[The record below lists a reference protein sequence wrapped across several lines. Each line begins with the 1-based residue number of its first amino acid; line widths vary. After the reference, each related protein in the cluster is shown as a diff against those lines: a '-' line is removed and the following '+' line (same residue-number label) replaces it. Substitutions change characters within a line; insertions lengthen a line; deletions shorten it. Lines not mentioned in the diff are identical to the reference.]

1 METKLV
7 RIAEISATTKHP
19 IFTSVYHLINE
30 DMLKQCHKELD
41 GSKAVGIDKV
51 TKDEYGKN
59 LDRNIKDLV
68 QRLKNKSFKPLP
80 SLRVYIPKAN
90 GKKRPLGI
98 ASYEDKI
105 VQMAVK
111 KILGAI
117 YEPRFL
123 NCMYGFRPNRGCHE
137 AIKEVYQRISYG
149 KISYIVDADIKGF
162 FDHIDHEWMMKFLEW
177 NIQDK
182 NLLWL
187 IRKYLKAGI
196 MEQGK
201 FEPTEEGSA
210 QGSVMSPMLANIYM
224 HHVLTLWF
232 KLVVKKEMQGECF
245 LVNFADDFVAGF
257 QYKWEAENYYKLLKE
272 RMEKFGLQLE
282 DSKSRLLQSGAYIA
296 RAKQKSGE
304 CIRLQTFDF
313 LGFTFYCGRSRKG
326 MPYIMP
332 KTSSKKFRQKI
343 RDIKVWL
350 YANRDQPLKKLMGML
365 NLKLIGHY
373 RYYGISFNGRMIS
386 NYKQQV
392 RELLFK
398 VLNRRSDRK
407 SYTREGFI
415 EMLKYYPLAM
425 PKIYVS
431 LF

>member
-7 RIAEISATTKHP
+7 RIAEISATKKHP

-137 AIKEVYQRISYG
+137 AIKEIYQRISYG

-162 FDHIDHEWMMKFLEW
+162 LSCMFHS
-177 NIQDK
+177 
-182 NLLWL
+182 
-187 IRKYLKAGI
+187 R
-196 MEQGK
+196 
-201 FEPTEEGSA
+201 
-210 QGSVMSPMLANIYM
+210 
-224 HHVLTLWF
+224 
-232 KLVVKKEMQGECF
+232 
-245 LVNFADDFVAGF
+245 NFIIHS
-257 QYKWEAENYYKLLKE
+257 W
-272 RMEKFGLQLE
+272 
-282 DSKSRLLQSGAYIA
+282 SIW
-296 RAKQKSGE
+296 
-304 CIRLQTFDF
+304 
-313 LGFTFYCGRSRKG
+313 
-326 MPYIMP
+326 
-332 KTSSKKFRQKI
+332 SKK
-343 RDIKVWL
+343 
-350 YANRDQPLKKLMGML
+350 PL
-365 NLKLIGHY
+365 
-373 RYYGISFNGRMIS
+373 ISASTI
-386 NYKQQV
+386 
-392 RELLFK
+392 
-398 VLNRRSDRK
+398 
-407 SYTREGFI
+407 
-415 EMLKYYPLAM
+415 
-425 PKIYVS
+425 
-431 LF
+431 